1 MNNVEII
8 QKYSTA
14 RNRYEWF
21 LTSGVMIA
29 NSKKS
34 DYVNYHLIERKEK
47 RFAEKYGLDLNSK
60 FNIVIED
67 NFSVTAPSDTVNVQQ
82 HVETQ
87 IAYNVQNAFIKPE
100 DFVGPMPFNLRVE
113 ENVTQWNVLERA
125 YLMQKTVQLVASG
138 KSNGAIIA
146 GRGGIGKTYGVM
158 QVLQKNNL
166 VNFADV
172 ESEHAK
178 LQEEIIAYRAEHG
191 FDVDDDDDETV
202 IEMKVR
208 ANCLLEQNGYTVMK
222 GYSSASALY
231 RYLYHHNNQLI
242 VFDDCDSI
250 LRDKDALNI
259 LKAALDTYE
268 DRWISW
274 NVNSMDKEAPPPIFK
289 FTGRVIFITNLDMH
303 QIADP
308 ILTRC
313 YKVDMHMTQSQCVEY
328 IEHTVRNV
336 VLPGVKEI
344 EESCIVDSINFLKV
358 YANRIKSISY
368 RLFLDILRIRI
379 ECAEDDWA
387 RLAYYNIM
395 QN

>member
-1 MNNVEII
+1 MNTVQII
-8 QKYSTA
+8 QKYSTE

-21 LTSGVMIA
+21 INGILIA
-29 NSKKS
+29 KSKNAN
-34 DYVNYHLIERKEK
+34 YINYHLIERKES
-47 RFAEKYGLDLNSK
+47 RFAENYGLDLNST
-60 FNIVIED
+60 FAITVED
-67 NFSVTAPSDTVNVQQ
+67 NFSVTAPSVSINVQQ

-87 IAYNVQNAFIKPE
+87 IANNVQSAFIKPE
-100 DFVGPMPFNLRVE
+100 EFVGPMPFNLRVE
-113 ENVTQWNVLERA
+113 ESVTQWNVLERA
-125 YLMQKTVQLVASG
+125 YLMQKTVHLVASG
-138 KSNGAIIA
+138 KSNGALIA

-178 LQEEIIAYRAEHG
+178 LQEEIVAYRAEHG
-191 FDVDDDDDETV
+191 LDVEDDDDETV

-208 ANCLLEQNGYTVMK
+208 ANGLLEKNGYSVMK

-231 RYLYHHNNQLI
+231 KYLYHHNGQLI

-289 FTGRVIFITNLDMH
+289 FTGRIIFITNLDMQ

-308 ILTRC
+308 IRTRC

-328 IEHTVRNV
+328 IENTARNV
-336 VLPGVKEI
+336 VLPGVNEI
-344 EESCIVDSINFLKV
+344 EESCIDDSINFLKI
-358 YANRIKSISY
+358 YASRIKNISY

>member
-1 MNNVEII
+1 MNNVQII
-8 QKYSTA
+8 QKYSAA
-14 RNRYEWF
+14 RSRYEWF
-21 LTSGVMIA
+21 INGILIAKSKNSG
-29 NSKKS
+29 
-34 DYVNYHLIERKEK
+34 YVKYHLIERKEQ
-47 RFAEKYGLDLNSK
+47 RFAENYGLDLSSN

-113 ENVTQWNVLERA
+113 ECVTQWNVLERA
-125 YLMQKTVQLVASG
+125 YLMQKTVHLVASG
-138 KSNGAIIA
+138 KSNGALIA

-178 LQEEIIAYRAEHG
+178 LQEEIVAYRAEHG
-191 FDVDDDDDETV
+191 LDVEDDDDETV

-208 ANCLLEQNGYTVMK
+208 ANGLLDQNGYSVMK

-231 RYLYHHNNQLI
+231 KYLYNHNGQLI

-268 DRWISW
+268 DRWVSW
-274 NVNSMDKEAPPPIFK
+274 NVNATDPNAPPPIFK
-289 FTGRVIFITNLDMH
+289 FTGRIIFITNLDMH

-308 ILTRC
+308 IRTRC
-313 YKVDMHMTQSQCVEY
+313 YKVDMHMTQLQCVEY
-328 IEHTVRNV
+328 IEHTARNV
-336 VLPGVKEI
+336 VLPGVNEI
-344 EESCIVDSINFLKV
+344 EESCIDDSINFLKV